1 MSSSSSAA
9 TSAKLDEALASCGRL
24 LALMMAH
31 KEAGVFLAGA
41 AGAAAFPRRP
51 ASTLR
56 APPPA
61 RLCPAPFLAGPF
73 LEPVDWQTHGLKDYP
88 KVIKHPMDL
97 GTVATRLKM
106 REYKHPKV
114 RAGSRARARAAALRA
129 EGAPSGPRDARARTA
144 RGDLRHPCCPP
155 RILRARQEFKHDVN
169 LVWNNCMTYNVEGSP
184 YYLVAQKLKQI
195 FEERYAKTVRDE
207 GACVAEG
214 EAAEW
219 RQPRAAAAARAAAHA
234 RPTRLAIALRR
245 ADEAVEVSRA
255 PALMDKKIFS
265 QNIYNISSEDLGR
278 VVHILDQRCDA
289 CIKKIDPEDIEIDV
303 DAIDAASFWTVDAFV
318 KDCLP
323 GAKRAPG
330 AQKKAGGGGGAGA
343 SAAAA
348 AAPDSSKSKK
358 ARLA

>member
-114 RAGSRARARAAALRA
+114 RAARARACARGGVARRGRALRPA
-129 EGAPSGPRDARARTA
+129 RCARAHCA
-144 RGDLRHPCCPP
+144 R
-155 RILRARQEFKHDVN
+155 
-169 LVWNNCMTYNVEGSP
+169 
-184 YYLVAQKLKQI
+184 
-195 FEERYAKTVRDE
+195 
-207 GACVAEG
+207 
-214 EAAEW
+214 
-219 RQPRAAAAARAAAHA
+219 
-234 RPTRLAIALRR
+234 
-245 ADEAVEVSRA
+245 
-255 PALMDKKIFS
+255 
-265 QNIYNISSEDLGR
+265 
-278 VVHILDQRCDA
+278 
-289 CIKKIDPEDIEIDV
+289 
-303 DAIDAASFWTVDAFV
+303 
-318 KDCLP
+318 
-323 GAKRAPG
+323 
-330 AQKKAGGGGGAGA
+330 
-343 SAAAA
+343 
-348 AAPDSSKSKK
+348 
-358 ARLA
+358 